1 MEQKASRAGG
11 EAHTKAQEQEEASE
25 KAMFLAC
32 LEPRVM
38 EGEARGV
45 AGAGCCW
52 AGDHCQDCTCILRAV
67 EATKGLKQQRWMCYR
82 IASRMQWN
90 GLELSQGGWEAF
102 RTRSQ

>member
-1 MEQKASRAGG
+1 MNQVPKAITRLRWIQGEMEQKASRAGG

-45 AGAGCCW
+45 AGAG
-52 AGDHCQDCTCILRAV
+52 
-67 EATKGLKQQRWMCYR
+67 
-82 IASRMQWN
+82 
-90 GLELSQGGWEAF
+90 
-102 RTRSQ
+102 